1 MTWLEAVLEV
11 SVVVAV
17 AGVLV
22 TSVAT
27 VVGQVAKVVVGD
39 AGSGGRA
46 VEGVG
51 GAGGLRVPNCTRDK
65 LYIVDRKTG
74 FVSLCSLSYKL
85 NLQRKLMK
93 ARKQIF

>member
-1 MTWLEAVLEV
+1 M
-11 SVVVAV
+11 VVAV

-22 TSVAT
+22 TSVTT
-27 VVGQVAKVVVGD
+27 VIGQVAKVVVGD

-74 FVSLCSLSYKL
+74 FVSLCRFSYKL
-85 NLQRKLMK
+85 DLEKRK
-93 ARKQIF
+93 I